1 MKKGSEPEE
10 GGGESAPLWMISF
23 ADMISLLM
31 AFFVMLQTL
40 ASEHTNELFTTGRGR
55 FEVTMNEFQRN
66 IDGFGI
72 PDLIAN
78 ITDNRAFKS
87 PRLQY
92 TFDSPDTQ
100 PVAMPASNG
109 DEEKL
114 RRVFTKLSQSA
125 KTDRPQ
131 LTGKIQ
137 DSIFLPVQFTSDGSQ
152 LDSDTLSRLTR
163 QAAILQESGIVDDTI
178 IYYVV
183 GQAPDLSLPSEQWLV
198 SENRA
203 KIVAEFLGS
212 VMPESLRDNIY
223 WWGAGAGGAWF
234 ASAKNDG
241 AQNHVLI
248 VTLVSSSQ

>member
-1 MKKGSEPEE
+1 MKKAQAHEE
-10 GGGESAPLWMISF
+10 SGEKAPLWIISF

-40 ASEHTNELFTTGRGR
+40 ASEHTNELFTTGRGK
-55 FEVTMNEFQRN
+55 FEATIGEFRRN

-78 ITDNRAFKS
+78 ITDNRAYKS
-87 PRLQY
+87 PRMQY
-92 TFDSPDTQ
+92 QCDSPDTQ
-100 PVAMPASNG
+100 PVAIPASSG

-137 DSIFLPVQFTSDGSQ
+137 DSIFLPVQFSPDGSQ
-152 LDSDTLSRLTR
+152 LDSDTQSRLTH
-163 QAAILQESGIVDDTI
+163 QAAILQESGVADKTIV
-178 IYYVV
+178 YYVV
-183 GQAPDLSLPSEQWLV
+183 GQARDLSSPSEQWLV
-198 SENRA
+198 SEKRA
-203 KIVAEFLGS
+203 KTVAEFLGS
-212 VMPESLRDNIY
+212 VMPESLRDHIY

-234 ASAKNDG
+234 ASAKDDG

-248 VTLVSSSQ
+248 VTLVPSSR